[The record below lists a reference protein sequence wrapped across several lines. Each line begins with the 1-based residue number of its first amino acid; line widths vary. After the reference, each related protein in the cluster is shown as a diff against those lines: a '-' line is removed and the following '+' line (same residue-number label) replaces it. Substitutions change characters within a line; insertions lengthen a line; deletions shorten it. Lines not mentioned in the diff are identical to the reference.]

1 MTKKD
6 DTDFIEIFLQDSEKV
21 QVKSVGFTGLIR
33 NFPLVV
39 IYPHLV
45 DEQIEDIVLREGV
58 QKGLQSPS
66 YCVGRYAPTVEQ
78 AMHHFHCLL
87 YENLAK

>member
-1 MTKKD
+1 M
-6 DTDFIEIFLQDSEKV
+6 DS
-21 QVKSVGFTGLIR
+21 
-33 NFPLVV
+33 NLVV
-39 IYPHLV
+39 PLGPNKCQVIFDYSLEHFLK
-45 DEQIEDIVLREGV
+45 IEDIVLREGV

-87 YENLAK
+87 YENLTK